1 MSIGGSRVDGGI
13 SVQLYETVFNL
24 INLFIY
30 LISETVAEHHFC
42 NCAATD
48 VDKVCTIVRFVPII
62 IMNNVCLMQ
71 Q

>member
-24 INLFIY
+24 INL
-30 LISETVAEHHFC
+30 LSETVAEHHFC

-48 VDKVCTIVRFVPII
+48 VDKVCTIIRFGPII
-62 IMNNVCLMQ
+62 IMNNVCLKLMQ